1 MLKSYRIGGQ
11 HQKKVLAIVVCSI
24 LALFFDSEIKCE
36 LQYESKMTLSN
47 WFTVY
52 KFEEENNIYVDELS
66 TDILRK
72 CAQIEKSELK
82 VVEKYFEKD
91 LSATLTYVSNDM
103 DDRFKDTVDYK
114 NKEINNKKR
123 SMVRTPG

>member
-1 MLKSYRIGGQ
+1 
-11 HQKKVLAIVVCSI
+11 
-24 LALFFDSEIKCE
+24 
-36 LQYESKMTLSN
+36 MTPSN

-82 VVEKYFEKD
+82 VVEKCFEKD
-91 LSATLTYVSNDM
+91 LSAALTFVSNDM

-114 NKEINNKKR
+114 NKENNNKLRLSWAKL
-123 SMVRTPG
+123 SSIGN

>member
-1 MLKSYRIGGQ
+1 
-11 HQKKVLAIVVCSI
+11 
-24 LALFFDSEIKCE
+24 
-36 LQYESKMTLSN
+36 MTPSN

-91 LSATLTYVSNDM
+91 LSAALTFVSNDM

-123 SMVRTPG
+123 RLCEEGHINENIRANRKNCDHHSCTALLKEASVEEIIVKTNDFEVKH